1 MRTGSPELCS
11 LAWLGL
17 LGHFVLSPMFVLSPA
32 PVFMGSCLAL
42 WGNAPESMATLVPG
56 ACGAFVPA
64 PVAGWVPAP
73 EPANVCFPH
82 LCLVDRA
89 AMGPFKTW
97 NTASA
102 QIALV
107 RETGRS

>member
-1 MRTGSPELCS
+1 MRTGNPELCP

-17 LGHFVLSPMFVLSPA
+17 LGHFVLSPA

-42 WGNAPESMATLVPG
+42 WWNAPECMAALVPG

-64 PVAGWVPAP
+64 PVVGWVPAP

-82 LCLVDRA
+82 LRLVD
-89 AMGPFKTW
+89 
-97 NTASA
+97 
-102 QIALV
+102 
-107 RETGRS
+107 